1 MKYIKLLFLLL
12 FLKATIIYALDLH
25 VGSGQTYATV
35 DAAVAY
41 AKTNAGPHT
50 IWVHPGVYT
59 NINCTGLTGTVRSI
73 SGELSGPQSAQDTII
88 YRVGTS
94 SHGVNLGPVIGN
106 TLMGL
111 TVDGSNIWSGP
122 SYQLIG
128 TFNGSYYAY
137 NVINC
142 RIRNGRG
149 SRLFDMQGTYT
160 RCLVENCGGTEVFRS
175 CTLNSCQVSSSYG
188 GGIYGG
194 IVYIE
199 THVGGAYN
207 STFVG
212 STNTGNY
219 GIINRYNSTLT
230 TENNA
235 YQVTNL
241 VYSGTITSKAGDIS
255 NVATFYSA
263 PVGYG
268 IGSTAGDLRMRHN
281 ASGWN
286 TAVRT
291 AAMYFAAASN
301 TAYDILGR
309 PWRTTNGPSGCYAES
324 PHDQVQMQ
332 GVFIP

>member
-1 MKYIKLLFLLL
+1 MKWIVFILLL
-12 FLKATIIYALDLH
+12 IAATGALALDLH
-25 VGSGQTYATV
+25 VGNGQTYATV
-35 DAAVAY
+35 DSAVAY

-50 IWVHPGVYT
+50 IWVHPGTYT

-94 SHGVNLGPVIGN
+94 SHGVNLGPTVGN
-106 TLMGL
+106 TLMGV
-111 TVDGSNIWSGP
+111 TVDGSNVVASA

-128 TFNGSYYAY
+128 NFDWSFYAH
-137 NVINC
+137 NVVNC

-149 SRLFDMQGTYT
+149 SRMFGPLGTYT

-194 IVYIE
+194 IVYVE
-199 THVGGAYN
+199 NNVGGAYN
-207 STFVG
+207 CTIVG

-255 NVATFYSA
+255 NSATFYSA

-268 IGSTAGDLRMRHN
+268 IGSTAGDLRIRHN
-281 ASGWN
+281 SAGWN

-301 TAYDILGR
+301 TAYDLLGR

-332 GVFIP
+332 GLFIP